1 MKKILLGLILALSLT
16 SSALAGCNDD
26 NSTALNGDVIHQNI
40 DNVFNPYKG

>member
-16 SSALAGCNDD
+16 SPVLAGCND
-26 NSTALNGDVIHQNI
+26 STTAQNGDVIRQNI